1 MTNEQLVKIEENSK
15 VKEQLLKELESIISV
30 NQINIDHEVLY
41 DASADRYK
49 KYAKAKKVLNLPLP
63 IAIVYPYSTEE
74 VKSLL
79 MFCNKNKINV
89 IPRSGKT
96 ATEGGLENWKET
108 ALVIDGSKM
117 NKIIKIDPYNMQA
130 TVQAGVKLQTLEDE
144 LRKIGYTTGHSP
156 QSKPVAQ
163 YGGLLAT
170 RSIGQFSTLYGAIED
185 MVVGLECV
193 FPNGHVSRIKN
204 VPRRAGGPDIRHIV
218 IGNEGTLCYITE
230 VTVKIF
236 KYNPEYNVF
245 HGYLIKDVDTG
256 IHILREVITNGFK
269 PSVARVYSEEDAR
282 QHFSDFYK
290 DKCVL
295 IFMAEGPA
303 GIVKATNEAIKEA
316 AAKFSEGIVEKV
328 EDQLIENWFNHLNW
342 TQAHI
347 DREFQTMVDHHKHD
361 GYTTEV
367 SADWESITTIYHNVI
382 KRVREEFDRIEDI
395 TMLGGH
401 SSHSY
406 LNGTNMYF
414 VYNYNINCAPEDE
427 MRLYHHPIQTI
438 IVEETLKLG
447 GSMCHHH
454 GIGKYRSEWTKEEHG
469 SAYYMLEKLKEAFDP
484 NGIMN
489 FGTIFPQEEGMK
501 YIKG

>member
-1 MTNEQLVKIEENSK
+1 MHTQIIKELTAFLSEDQIVTNEEA
-15 VKEQLLKELESIISV
+15 
-30 NQINIDHEVLY
+30 LY

-49 KYAKAKKVLNLPLP
+49 KYAKTKKVLNVPAP
-63 IAIVYPYSTEE
+63 IAIVYPLSTED
-74 VKSLL
+74 VQSILT
-79 MFCNKNKINV
+79 FCNEREINV

-96 ATEGGLENWKET
+96 GTEGGLENWKET
-108 ALVIDGSKM
+108 SIVVDGSKM
-117 NKIIKIDPYNMQA
+117 NDIIKIDTYNMQA

-144 LRKIGYTTGHSP
+144 LRKVGYTTGHSP

-163 YGGLLAT
+163 LGGLVAT

-193 FPNGHVSRIKN
+193 FPEGQISKIKN

-218 IGNEGTLCYITE
+218 IGNEGALCYITE

-236 KYNPEYNVF
+236 KYTPEHTTF
-245 HGYLIKDVDTG
+245 HGYLIKDVETG
-256 IHILREVITNGFK
+256 IKILREVMVNGFR

-282 QHFSDFYK
+282 QHFENFYK

-295 IFMAEGPA
+295 IFTSEGPE
-303 GIVKATNEAIKEA
+303 GIVKATNEGILEAVETFKE
-316 AAKFSEGIVEKV
+316 GVVEKV
-328 EDQLIENWFNHLNW
+328 EPSLIEDWFNHLNW
-342 TQAHI
+342 DQSRI
-347 DREFQTMVDHHKHD
+347 EKEIQDMKDFNSHD
-361 GYTTEV
+361 GFTTEI
-367 SADWESITTIYHNVI
+367 SADWENVVHIYNNVMARI
-382 KRVREEFDRIEDI
+382 KSEFDRVEDL

-414 VYNYNINCAPEDE
+414 VYNYTINCAPEDE
-427 MRLYHHPIQTI
+427 LKTYHHPIHQI
-438 IVEETLKLG
+438 IIEETLKMG

-484 NGIMN
+484 KGIMN
-489 FGTIFPQEEGMK
+489 HGTIFPQPKEIQK
-501 YIKG
+501 YIRS